1 MKKKQ
6 FKAES
11 KKLLDLMINS
21 IYTNKEIFLRELI
34 SNASDAIDKLY
45 YESLTNK
52 EVNIKKKDLEI
63 RLIPNKE
70 DRTLTIIDN
79 GIGMSEKE
87 LENNLGTIAKSGS
100 ELFKEKMSD
109 DKNMAIIGQFGV
121 GFYSS
126 FMVSDEVEVISRA
139 YNSDKAY
146 KWTSNGADGYSIE
159 ETDYDK
165 CGTKVI
171 LHLKE
176 NNEDNNY
183 DEYLEDYALERLV
196 KKYSDYISYP
206 IKMEEEKITKKDDK
220 EEKKLEDKT
229 LNSMVPI
236 WKKQKSSVKDEDYN
250 SFYTD
255 KFYDYEAPLKVIR
268 SEVEGRCSYTALL
281 FIPSHAPYNYYSKDY
296 EKGLELYSKGVLIMD
311 KCADLLPDY
320 FSFVKGIV
328 DSEDI
333 SLNISRETLQENYQI
348 KSIAKS
354 LESKIKKELLKML
367 KNDRENYEKFFK
379 DFGMQLKVGIYES
392 YGMAKETLQDLLLFY
407 SSKEKKMVTLDEY
420 VSKMS
425 DDDKIIYYACG
436 ETIDKIDLLPQVE
449 SAKAKDIDIL
459 YLTDYLDEFV
469 LKVMMNYKEKNFVN
483 VASSEADLESEDEK
497 NELKKVNEEYKEMFT
512 KMHDVLGDSVN
523 EVAFTHR
530 LKNHP
535 VCLTSKG
542 AVSVEMQ
549 KVMDAMP
556 TDTGM
561 KANTVMEINE
571 DHPIAKKLKS
581 LYEKK
586 DFETLEKYSKIL
598 YAEARLIEGM
608 SLDNPT
614 EISNLVCEVLAK

>member
-52 EVNIKKKDLEI
+52 SIKVKKKDLEI
-63 RLIPNKE
+63 RLISNK
-70 DRTLTIIDN
+70 DNRTLTIIDN
-79 GIGMSEKE
+79 GIGMNEEE

-109 DKNMAIIGQFGV
+109 AKNMAIIGQFGV

-126 FMVSDEVEVISRA
+126 FMVSDEVEVISKA
-139 YNSDKAY
+139 YDSDKSY
-146 KWTSNGADGYSIE
+146 RWVSSGADGYSIE

-165 CGTKVI
+165 TGTKII

-206 IKMEEEKITKKDDK
+206 IKMKVETTTKKDDK

-268 SEVEGRCSYTALL
+268 SEVEGRCSYTTLL

-311 KCADLLPDY
+311 KCSDLLPDY

-354 LESKIKKELLKML
+354 LESKIKKELEKML

-420 VSKMS
+420 ISKMS
-425 DDDKIIYYACG
+425 DDDKTIYYACG
-436 ETIDKIDLLPQVE
+436 ETVDKIDLLPQVDA
-449 SAKAKDIDIL
+449 AKEKGIDIL

-469 LKVMMNYKEKNFVN
+469 FKVMMSYKDKNFVN
-483 VASSEADLESEDEK
+483 VASSEADLESDEEK
-497 NELKKVNEEYKEMFT
+497 DELKKVNEEYKEMFT
-512 KMHDVLGDSVN
+512 KMHDALGASVN

-556 TDTGM
+556 TDTGV
-561 KANTVMEINE
+561 KADTVMEINE
-571 DHPIAKKLKS
+571 DHPIANKLKD

>member
-52 EVNIKKKDLEI
+52 NIKIKKKDLEI
-63 RLIPNKE
+63 RLIPDKDN
-70 DRTLTIIDN
+70 RTLTIVDN
-79 GIGMSEKE
+79 GIGMTEEE

-126 FMVSDEVEVISRA
+126 FMVSDEVEVISKA
-139 YNSDKAY
+139 YDSNKAY
-146 KWTSNGADGYSIE
+146 KWTSSGADGYSIE
-159 ETDYDK
+159 ECDYDK
-165 CGTKVI
+165 TGTKII

-206 IKMEEEKITKKDDK
+206 IKMKVETTTKKDDK

-268 SEVEGRCSYTALL
+268 SEVEGRCSYTTLL

-296 EKGLELYSKGVLIMD
+296 EKGLELYSKGVLIMER
-311 KCADLLPDY
+311 CADLLPDY

-354 LESKIKKELLKML
+354 LESKIKKELEKML
-367 KNDRENYEKFFK
+367 KETRENYEKFFK

-425 DDDKIIYYACG
+425 DDDKTIYYACG
-436 ETIDKIDLLPQVE
+436 ETVDKVDLLPQVDA
-449 SAKAKDIDIL
+449 AKEKGIDIL

-469 LKVMMNYKEKNFVN
+469 FKVMMSYKDKNFVN
-483 VASSEADLESEDEK
+483 VASSEADLESDEEK
-497 NELKKVNEEYKEMFT
+497 DELKKVNEEYKEMFT
-512 KMHDVLGDSVN
+512 KMHDALGASVN

-556 TDTGM
+556 TDTGV
-561 KANTVMEINE
+561 KADTVMEINE
-571 DHPIAKKLKS
+571 DHPIANKLKD